1 VRPRPD
7 LRLEL
12 ATATAAARA
21 AGAIVVERYERLER
35 IVHKSEKDVVTE
47 VDHLAEAAIIAT
59 IRGTFASDAVLAEE
73 SGTSG
78 SGSRTWV
85 IDPLDGTVNY
95 ANGLPFFAVSV
106 GLAIDGVPVL
116 GVVLDPIRDELF
128 AAVAGGG
135 ATLDGRPIRL
145 PAKERLVD
153 TVVHIGLPRRGY
165 ARRNA
170 AVHRAVRITRSMG
183 SAALGL
189 TYVANGRFDA
199 YVQWSGLSSWDVCAA
214 GLIAAEGGALVT
226 APDGGPWFDLARKP
240 RSVGVIAA
248 ASGHHA
254 ALRQLLG

>member
-1 VRPRPD
+1 

-12 ATATAAARA
+12 ATATAAVRA
-21 AGAIVVERYERLER
+21 AGAIQVDRYERLER

-47 VDHLAEAAIIAT
+47 VDHLSEAAIIET
-59 IRGTFASDAVLAEE
+59 IRQAFPHDAYLAEE

-78 SGSRTWV
+78 QGPRVWV

-106 GLAIDGVPVL
+106 GLVIDGQPAV

-128 AAVAGGG
+128 AAVKGQG
-135 ATLDGRPIRL
+135 ATLDGKPIRL
-145 PAKERLVD
+145 PDKERLVD
-153 TVVHIGLPRRGY
+153 TVVHVGLPRSGF
-165 ARRNA
+165 ARRDA
-170 AVHRAVRITRSMG
+170 ALHRAVRITRSMG

-199 YVQWSGLSSWDVCAA
+199 YVQWRGLSLWDVCAA

-240 RSVGVIAA
+240 RGVGVIAA
-248 ASGHHA
+248 ASAHHA
-254 ALRQLLG
+254 ALRQLLA